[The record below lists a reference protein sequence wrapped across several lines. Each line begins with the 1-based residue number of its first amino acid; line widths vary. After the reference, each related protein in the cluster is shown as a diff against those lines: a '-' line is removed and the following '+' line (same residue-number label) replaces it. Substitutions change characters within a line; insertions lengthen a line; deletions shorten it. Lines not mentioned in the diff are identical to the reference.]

1 MQTAHHR
8 ALMVPHHD
16 RISNF
21 MGLVQPEGRTQ
32 NANVRQFY
40 VRTEV
45 TSAVDMLEPRD
56 HSSNLHLHFLTLV
69 IGCFRGNVRR
79 WNSATFL
86 YSYSALSG
94 WGRRNGQVGRLPT
107 IWT

>member
-1 MQTAHHR
+1 
-8 ALMVPHHD
+8 MVPHHD

-56 HSSNLHLHFLTLV
+56 HSSQQKIFKKL
-69 IGCFRGNVRR
+69 I
-79 WNSATFL
+79 
-86 YSYSALSG
+86 
-94 WGRRNGQVGRLPT
+94 
-107 IWT
+107 

>member
-56 HSSNLHLHFLTLV
+56 HSSQQL
-69 IGCFRGNVRR
+69 GK
-79 WNSATFL
+79 
-86 YSYSALSG
+86 ALQAGPNTRFALGSKL
-94 WGRRNGQVGRLPT
+94 N
-107 IWT
+107 